1 MERALIVCDL
11 RTTGSR
17 SAPRERKGKVLVGA
31 REVQTIWQKSRKGGL
46 LA

>member
-31 REVQTIWQKSRKGGL
+31 RELVQIDL
-46 LA
+46 L